1 MPAVSAAAGMVSTHA
16 MTMLPATPQR
26 TADTRFAA
34 PAPMTAPE
42 ITCVVDSGK
51 PTCEAARIT
60 AAPDP
65 WAVKP
70 WAASILM
77 IRVPIVLMIRQPPE
91 YVPAAM
97 ALAALMTTHVGI
109 SGLEAGR

>member
-1 MPAVSAAAGMVSTHA
+1 MGSVSSQAIA
-16 MTMLPATPQR
+16 MLPATPQR
-26 TADTRFAA
+26 TADSRRAA
-34 PAPMTAPE
+34 PAPITPPE
-42 ITCVVDSGK
+42 RTRAVDSGK
-51 PTCEAARIT
+51 PPCEAAGIT

-77 IRVPIVLMIRQPPE
+77 IRVPIVRMIRQPPV

-109 SGLEAGR
+109 SGLEAGRLPWATS